1 MKRGDLVRIHLPK
14 RIREAVGL
22 YWHGNVGLV
31 VGVDGGFGLR
41 FDVLLDG
48 VVRRLPPAYLEVINE
63 TG

>member
-1 MKRGDLVRIHLPK
+1 MKPGDLVRIHLPK
-14 RIREAVGL
+14 RVREAVGL

-48 VVRRLPPAYLEVINE
+48 VVRRFAHSYLEVINE
-63 TG
+63 AG